1 MPDMAGVSEKLNQG
15 AKTFGSFLSSAFNKA
30 GKTVSEAGSKIKKS
44 VAENVSIC
52 NTLLVC
58 CSECN
63 ESGERGLG
71 CP

>member
-44 VAENVSIC
+44 VAENVSMGRYLSVDSPMAC
-52 NTLLVC
+52 RTK
-58 CSECN
+58 
-63 ESGERGLG
+63 
-71 CP
+71 CPTN